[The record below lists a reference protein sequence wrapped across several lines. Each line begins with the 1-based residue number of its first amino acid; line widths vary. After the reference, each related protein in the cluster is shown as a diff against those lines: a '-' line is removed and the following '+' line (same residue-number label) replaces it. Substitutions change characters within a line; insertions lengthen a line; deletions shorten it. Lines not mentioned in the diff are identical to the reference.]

1 MALAKR
7 AIKPEGDA
15 VDRRRIDLQIRAVVV
30 TYRVERR
37 RRDTPTMDAFRA
49 RARRLL
55 DDLRE
60 DVRPY
65 PDLEARLREARREL
79 DSG

>member
-1 MALAKR
+1 
-7 AIKPEGDA
+7 
-15 VDRRRIDLQIRAVVV
+15 VDRRRIDMQIRSVVV

-37 RRDTPTMDAFRA
+37 RRDTPTMDAFRT